1 PKSWAPPPPLA
12 RGPYRGWGWT
22 PGRRVGWARRDG
34 VVMTVASFDIAD
46 GRVTRI
52 WAVRNPEKLRPWARH
67 DDRT

>member
-1 PKSWAPPPPLA
+1 A
-12 RGPYRGWGWT
+12 RGTYPVPRSDTG
-22 PGRRVGWARRDG
+22 ARAGAAPRDG